1 MGAIL
6 DEVIRPDV
14 IGMLPPQLSIDEIL
28 AHPRFPAARAAMV
41 REMLGLY
48 EHDTFLNRLLLEVG
62 RNLVFVVIMCLDAR
76 YDENDRATWPTLRAV
91 TRAMAGFNLASP
103 RRVADLVSRLIKT
116 GYLQQLAAPQDRRI
130 RILRPTKKMI
140 AQDQDW
146 LVSHYAPLQVLYP
159 KPGYPRIMQRDP
171 DFQRA
176 QRLVSASFFPFAAE
190 TLARHP
196 TMVQFMIREGG
207 IMIVIKLIELAGPK
221 ADTTR
226 KIVYTDIGARFG
238 VSRTQVRKLLQEAE
252 KSGLVR
258 LSQEGGR
265 FVQLTPALIEAF
277 DRFIADT
284 MVGHDLMYKL
294 AQRGEAAANAMFESA
309 TNAPALAGAGG
320 D

>member
-1 MGAIL
+1 ML
-6 DEVIRPDV
+6 DIVHNA
-14 IGMLPPQLSIDEIL
+14 LPTQLSVDEIL
-28 AHPRFPAARAAMV
+28 AHPHFRAARNAMV

-48 EHDTFLNRLLLEVG
+48 ENDVFLNRLLLEVG

-76 YDENDRATWPTLRAV
+76 YDESDRSTWPTLRAV

-116 GYLQQLAAPQDRRI
+116 GYLEQVLAHRDRRV
-130 RILRPTKKMI
+130 RLLRPTQKMI

-146 LVSHYAPLQVLYP
+146 LVSHYAPLQVLFP
-159 KPGYPRIMQRDP
+159 KPGYARIMQRDP

-176 QRLVSASFFPFAAE
+176 QRLVSASFFPYAAQ
-190 TLARHP
+190 TMARHP
-196 TMVQFMIREGG
+196 SMMQFMVREGG
-207 IMIVIKLIELAGPK
+207 IMIVIKLIELAGPD
-221 ADTTR
+221 ADTSR
-226 KIVYTDIGARFG
+226 KIVYSDIGARFG

-252 KSGLVR
+252 KAGLVR
-258 LSQEGGR
+258 LTQEGGR

-294 AQRGEAAANAMFESA
+294 ALRGEAAANAMFESA
-309 TNAPALAGAGG
+309 TQTPALAGAGCN
-320 D
+320 